1 MSELSKKLQRYRE
14 ERDYY
19 RDKYMKGRERIEQ
32 LEAELHDSEG
42 AYKWLKSELRTNAK
56 IIGEQRDTIEQL
68 EAALQAG
75 LTWSESIEQGLF
87 SNVRSDLARVNF
99 HKTAKGLIDCSHLPN
114 LKYLGRESRI
124 PELKQALGER
134 DE

>member
-68 EAALQAG
+68 EA
-75 LTWSESIEQGLF
+75 
-87 SNVRSDLARVNF
+87 
-99 HKTAKGLIDCSHLPN
+99 KGLAVLDSWENGNYDGDLDGN
-114 LKYLGRESRI
+114 ML
-124 PELKQALGER
+124 ELAEALGER
-134 DE
+134 DEQ

>member
-56 IIGEQRDTIEQL
+56 IIGEQRDTIEQI
-68 EAALQAG
+68 EATLQGIATMCRNEKTNLDVVCEVAADQAEAG
-75 LTWSESIEQGLF
+75 
-87 SNVRSDLARVNF
+87 
-99 HKTAKGLIDCSHLPN
+99 
-114 LKYLGRESRI
+114 
-124 PELKQALGER
+124 LGER
-134 DE
+134 DER